1 MARKRN
7 SEMFLSV
14 DFIYR
19 TMPVNKHYSTKEAG
33 GEGMSSYFL
42 IKLMDFLKKEK
53 KLHKGSSKRVNPARL
68 GA

>member
-1 MARKRN
+1 
-7 SEMFLSV
+7 
-14 DFIYR
+14 
-19 TMPVNKHYSTKEAG
+19 MPVNKHYSTKEVG